1 MIHAI
6 LYDGLLLPVMIVSTA
21 THLTTSIAVFI
32 QCQYSRSQ
40 SMPAITNKICSKMA
54 SDTTT
59 TRWNS
64 SFGKFRTASRP
75 FYEPH
80 TSSFCQ
86 YSTSAGFLQD
96 RELLFENTSCTE
108 IRSML

>member
-1 MIHAI
+1 MPATGKARIRMIHAI
-6 LYDGLLLPVMIVSTA
+6 LYEGLLLPVMIVSTA

-40 SMPAITNKICSKMA
+40 SMPAITNKICSKIA

-64 SFGKFRTASRP
+64 SFGKFRTASR
-75 FYEPH
+75 
-80 TSSFCQ
+80 SFC
-86 YSTSAGFLQD
+86 
-96 RELLFENTSCTE
+96 
-108 IRSML
+108 